1 MKSNLC
7 LTYASTI
14 ISVKLEYTNI
24 FDENLMGD
32 TVGGSVTNTLYRN
45 YQFLVKLKILN
56 SSNPVLCKHPKPF
69 PQEHKETCIRK
80 FIAALFII
88 GK

>member
-32 TVGGSVTNTLYRN
+32 TVGGSVTTTLYRN
-45 YQFLVKLKILN
+45 
-56 SSNPVLCKHPKPF
+56 
-69 PQEHKETCIRK
+69 
-80 FIAALFII
+80 
-88 GK
+88 